1 MKKLS
6 LGIAAFA
13 LSLASYAQQSVP
25 LVWPFAPGSNQSNF
39 ARAIVEEANK
49 QQTKYVFHFENKPG
63 AGGSIAANYVLN
75 YNGIALLTS
84 SSSFFV
90 RPVYYPNES
99 HKVSDFTPVI
109 IQCTGQPYV
118 VVSAKYKNIN
128 ELKSQSKL
136 TIGAT
141 LGSLTE
147 ALGREVKN
155 NLPTS
160 TDMAFIGYS
169 NTLQPTQEMIGGV
182 LDLNVD
188 LPASTVQW
196 IETGKINVIG
206 TSGTRDYPNYKTFHS
221 QGVKGFEDLVSNYQ
235 IVASAKTDPAVIQEL
250 HAILRKASKDSTKL
264 AELYKND
271 FCAQSD
277 VDLKTANAMYDRWS
291 KNWATWLKKTN

>member
-1 MKKLS
+1 MKKLL
-6 LGIAAFA
+6 LGIGAFV
-13 LSLASYAQQSVP
+13 LAVSSYAQQSVP

-39 ARAIVEEANK
+39 ARAIIEEANK
-49 QQTKYVFHFENKPG
+49 QQTKYLFHFENKPG

-99 HKVSDFTPVI
+99 HKTSDFTPVI

-118 VVSAKYKNIN
+118 VVSAKYKTIA
-128 ELKSQSKL
+128 ELKTQPKL

-155 NLPTS
+155 NLPGS
-160 TDMAFIGYS
+160 TDMAFIGYN

-196 IETGKINVIG
+196 VETGKISVIG
-206 TSGTRDYPNYKTFHS
+206 TSGTRDYPGYKTFGS
-221 QGVKGFEDLVSNYQ
+221 QGIRGFEDLVSNYQ
-235 IVASAKTDPAVIQEL
+235 IVASAKTDPAVVQEL
-250 HAILRKASKDSTKL
+250 HTILRKAARDSERL
-264 AELYKND
+264 AMLYKND
-271 FCAQSD
+271 FCTQAD
-277 VDLKTANAMYDRWS
+277 VDLKTANTMYDRWS

>member
-1 MKKLS
+1 MKKIS

-128 ELKSQSKL
+128 ELKAQSKL

-155 NLPTS
+155 NLPAS

-206 TSGTRDYPNYKTFHS
+206 TSGTRDYPSYKTFHS

-235 IVASAKTDPAVIQEL
+235 IVASAKTDPAVVQEL
-250 HAILRKASKDSTKL
+250 HAILRKASKDSTRL

-277 VDLKTANAMYDRWS
+277 VDLKTANTMYDRWS

>member
-1 MKKLS
+1 MKKLLLS
-6 LGIAAFA
+6 VGAFVLAASA
-13 LSLASYAQQSVP
+13 YAQTSVP
-25 LVWPFAPGSNQSNF
+25 LVWPFAPGSNQANF

-49 QQTKYVFHFENKPG
+49 QQTKYLFHFENKPG
-63 AGGSIAANYVLN
+63 AGGSIAANYVAN

-109 IQCTGQPYV
+109 IQCTGQPFV
-118 VVSAKYKNIN
+118 VVSAKYKNIS

-136 TIGAT
+136 SIGAT
-141 LGSLTE
+141 IGSLTE

-155 NLPTS
+155 NLPN

-169 NTLQPTQEMIGGV
+169 NTLQPTQEMIGGI

-188 LPASTVQW
+188 LPTGVIQW
-196 IETGKINVIG
+196 VENGKINVIG
-206 TSGTRDYPNYKTFHS
+206 ASGTTEHPSLRTFHS
-221 QGVKGFEDLVSNYQ
+221 QGIKGFENLISNYQ
-235 IVASAKTDPAVIQEL
+235 IVASAKTDPAIVQEL
-250 HAILRKASKDSTKL
+250 HTILRKASKDSEKL
-264 AELYKND
+264 PTLYKND
-271 FCAQSD
+271 YCAQAD
-277 VDLKTANAMYDRWS
+277 VDLKTANTMYDRWS

>member
-128 ELKSQSKL
+128 ELRAQPKL

-155 NLPTS
+155 NLPAS

-169 NTLQPTQEMIGGV
+169 NTLQPTQEMIGGI

-196 IETGKINVIG
+196 VETGKINVIG
-206 TSGTRDYPNYKTFHS
+206 TSGTRDYPGYKTFHS

-235 IVASAKTDPAVIQEL
+235 IVVSAKTDPAVVQEL
-250 HAILRKASKDSTKL
+250 HAILRKASKDSTRL

-277 VDLKTANAMYDRWS
+277 VDLKTANTMYDRWS